1 MTFLDIFAGIGGF
14 SLGLEWA
21 GMTCIGQIEN
31 NDFCCKV
38 LEKHWPNVKRTKDVF
53 ETKGDEF
60 EKPDI
65 ICGGFPCQPFSS
77 AGTQSVK
84 ADDRYLWPE
93 MFRLIRKI
101 QPRWI
106 IAENVPGILTAQDG
120 VGYYAAVADLESAN
134 YKVTSFSL
142 PACAVGAPCKRD
154 RIFIIAHFDSNGS
167 LFFNVL
173 QKSLLE
179 RKSATYKKQSRQG
192 LCSKII
198 RVLGKSWVQFATKFC
213 GMDDGISNKLDRIA
227 ALGNAVVP
235 QLVYEIGN
243 AILYAERF
251 KNGTSQAQND

>member
-93 MFRLIRKI
+93 MFRLIHKI
-101 QPRWI
+101 QPRWV

-120 VGYYAAVADLESAN
+120 VGYYTAIADLESAG

-142 PACAVGAPCKRD
+142 PACAVGAMHQRH
-154 RIFIIAHFDSNGS
+154 RIFFIAYSNCIGIYRLGPKYRSNKCVYTTSSKQNDLLHFKERFCTKRMFG
-167 LFFNVL
+167 NV
-173 QKSLLE
+173 
-179 RKSATYKKQSRQG
+179 RN
-192 LCSKII
+192 
-198 RVLGKSWVQFATKFC
+198 VN
-213 GMDDGISNKLDRIA
+213 GISDELDKRIA
-227 ALGNAVVP
+227 AVGNAVVP
-235 QLVYEIGN
+235 QLVQQIGYS
-243 AILYAERF
+243 ILYAE
-251 KNGTSQAQND
+251 GLL

>member
-14 SLGLEWA
+14 SLGLEWT
-21 GMTCIGQIEN
+21 GMICIGQIEN

-38 LEKHWPNVKRTKDVF
+38 LEKHWPNVKRIKDVF

-93 MFRLIRKI
+93 MFRLIHKI
-101 QPRWI
+101 QPRWV

-120 VGYYAAVADLESAN
+120 VGYYTAVADLENAG

-142 PACAVGAPCKRD
+142 PACAVGAPHQRN
-154 RIFIIAHFDSNGS
+154 RIFIIAYINKDGISSRQNTQEDF
-167 LFFNVL
+167 
-173 QKSLLE
+173 LE
-179 RKSATYKKQSRQG
+179 RKSSKNIQQSRYG
-192 LCSKII
+192 KWRKIRRI
-198 RVLGKSWVQFATKFC
+198 SGVLWSQFATKFC

-235 QLVYEIGN
+235 QLVQQIGYS
-243 AILYAERF
+243 ILYAE
-251 KNGTSQAQND
+251 GLL